1 MPLNHLIAES
11 LQEKRIPARH
21 TQIIP
26 VKLSLWRILYLA
38 NKGILSENV
47 KTLWMNFIA
56 LQINSHKTDPQ
67 NILRHHGRKI

>member
-38 NKGILSENV
+38 NKGMLSENV
-47 KTLWMNFIA
+47 KLLWMNFIA
-56 LQINSHKTDPQ
+56 LQINSHKTDPE